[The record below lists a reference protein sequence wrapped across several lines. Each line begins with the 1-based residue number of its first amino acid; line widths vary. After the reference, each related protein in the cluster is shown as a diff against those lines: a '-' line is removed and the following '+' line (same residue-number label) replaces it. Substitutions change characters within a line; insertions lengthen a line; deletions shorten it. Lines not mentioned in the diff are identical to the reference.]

1 MSRKGGKGFH
11 DGFNITEKQFFLLGE
26 SPGTGIL
33 SRRKRPFRI
42 QRYHTRPVILEINC
56 YPVSAD
62 EKPQGL
68 LFFPGLVTGLRPGI
82 GLTADEMDFY
92 LFFGWIKEWSGGT
105 PAADKNQD
113 SDHGKKGLHGQAATL
128 VFERIIR
135 KRN

>member
-1 MSRKGGKGFH
+1 MSRKGGTGFH
-11 DGFNITEKQFFLLGE
+11 DGFNITEKQFLLPGE

-68 LFFPGLVTGLRPGI
+68 LVFPGLVTGLRPGI
-82 GLTADEMDFY
+82 GLTADETDIY
-92 LFFGWIKEWSGGT
+92 LFFSWIKEWSRGT

-113 SDHGKKGLHGQAATL
+113 SDHGKKAS
-128 VFERIIR
+128 R
-135 KRN
+135 